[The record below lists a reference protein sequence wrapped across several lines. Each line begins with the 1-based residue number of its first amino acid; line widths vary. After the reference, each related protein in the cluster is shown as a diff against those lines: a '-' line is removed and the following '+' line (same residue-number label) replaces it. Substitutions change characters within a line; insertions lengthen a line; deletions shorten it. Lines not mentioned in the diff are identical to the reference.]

1 MYDQSAHWVNEIRF
15 FRIQD
20 SRNRQQDIWRIF
32 GRVCSML
39 FKQELQL
46 PDDAWNYYAYL

>member
-32 GRVCSML
+32 GRVCV
-39 FKQELQL
+39 
-46 PDDAWNYYAYL
+46 DAVQTGTATAR

>member
-1 MYDQSAHWVNEIRF
+1 MKFDSSG
-15 FRIQD
+15 FRIPVTV
-20 SRNRQQDIWRIF
+20 SRIYGGYLD
-32 GRVCSML
+32 VCAWML